1 MVLKKQTVWLV
12 TMVSLIVVLGVY
24 YMTAPPAVEQASQE
38 EEVPGT
44 ELTDEEWVEWLEDG
58 QVDILIDE
66 QEPGEEVPSAE
77 EETPGKEEGEEGG
90 EEEGEAGGEEAEE
103 GQEQEEEEAPA
114 QMQET
119 EAEEAS
125 TIAAPAAAEGMFS
138 ALRLEREETRSRLRE
153 DYTNTIASEDMSA
166 AEKNDA
172 HEKKEN
178 LQKTA
183 QQESMLETLIQSQGY
198 EDALVITEEDQVKI
212 IVQAE
217 KLTEQEVVEINKLA
231 AEHLG
236 KKDIAVGYHVA
247 P

>member
-1 MVLKKQTVWLV
+1 
-12 TMVSLIVVLGVY
+12 
-24 YMTAPPAVEQASQE
+24 MTAPPAVEQASQE

-90 EEEGEAGGEEAEE
+90 EEAEE
-103 GQEQEEEEAPA
+103 GQEGEEEQEQEEAPA
-114 QMQET
+114 PAEMQET

-217 KLTEQEVVEINKLA
+217 NLSEQEVVEINKLA

>member
-90 EEEGEAGGEEAEE
+90 EEAEE
-103 GQEQEEEEAPA
+103 GQEGEEEQEQEEAPA
-114 QMQET
+114 PAEMQET

-217 KLTEQEVVEINKLA
+217 NLSEQEVVEINKLA